1 MNEIYL
7 TEGTSILLLDGK
19 SFSCYFFRKLC
30 HSFSTF
36 WLLPLEEADT
46 RIVVYILHAVQV
58 ETTRKVLVRIADKD
72 VIVLLMGKY
81 HFLKEIQPDLDIWGA
96 FGMGRNFRFIS
107 VNAICSHL
115 GEARSRSLS
124 VLHELNGC
132 DPTSSFYRQ
141 CKVSAWQA
149 WELYSDVTQT
159 FQFVATLTTSNA
171 FKDSMSFFMTT

>member
-1 MNEIYL
+1 M
-7 TEGTSILLLDGK
+7 
-19 SFSCYFFRKLC
+19 SFRNCHWVRKIHADC
-30 HSFSTF
+30 SH
-36 WLLPLEEADT
+36 EEADT
-46 RIVVYILHAVQV
+46 RMVVYILHAVQV
-58 ETTRKVLVRIADKD
+58 ETTRKDLVRIADKD
-72 VIVLLMGKY
+72 VIVLLVGKY

-96 FGMGRNFRFIS
+96 FGMGRNFRFIT

-124 VLHELNGC
+124 VLHELSGC
-132 DPTSSFYRQ
+132 DPTSSFYGQ

-171 FKDSMSFFMTT
+171 FKYSLSFFMAS

>member
-1 MNEIYL
+1 
-7 TEGTSILLLDGK
+7 
-19 SFSCYFFRKLC
+19 
-30 HSFSTF
+30 
-36 WLLPLEEADT
+36 
-46 RIVVYILHAVQV
+46 
-58 ETTRKVLVRIADKD
+58 
-72 VIVLLMGKY
+72 
-81 HFLKEIQPDLDIWGA
+81 
-96 FGMGRNFRFIS
+96 MGRNFRFIS

-115 GEARSRSLS
+115 GEARTRSLS